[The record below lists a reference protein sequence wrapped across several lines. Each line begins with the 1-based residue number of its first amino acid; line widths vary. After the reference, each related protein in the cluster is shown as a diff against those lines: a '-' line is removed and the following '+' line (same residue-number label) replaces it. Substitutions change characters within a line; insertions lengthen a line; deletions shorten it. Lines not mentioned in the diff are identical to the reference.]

1 MVASCRMP
9 RRRQKSSWR
18 PVLRRIAWI
27 GIYIVLGV
35 IATSIAAVAVFRFVP
50 VPVTPLMVLRLV
62 DQWRDDRRV
71 VRLEKDWVGLDEISP
86 ALQLAAVCAE
96 DQRFL
101 DHHGF
106 DFEAIRKA
114 IRHNERSG
122 TLRGASTISQQT
134 AKNVFLWDGRTWLR
148 KGLEVWFTAWIEL
161 LWSKERILTVYLNV
175 VELGDGVYGAEA
187 AAQRY
192 FRKPARDLTRDEAAL
207 LAATLPSPLR
217 YSAANPSPYVRQRQ
231 RWILEQM
238 RNWPDKVFS
247 F

>member
-1 MVASCRMP
+1 M
-9 RRRQKSSWR
+9 
-18 PVLRRIAWI
+18 LRRLARI
-27 GIYIVLGV
+27 GVRVALGL
-35 IATSIAAVAVFRFVP
+35 IATSIAAVAVYRFVP

-62 DQWRDDRRV
+62 DQWRDERRV

-86 ALQLAAVCAE
+86 ALPLAVVCAE

-101 DHHGF
+101 EHHGF

-114 IRHNERSG
+114 IRHNETAG
-122 TLRGASTISQQT
+122 TLHGASTISQQT

-148 KGLEVWFTAWIEL
+148 KGLEVWFTGWVEL

-175 VELGDGVYGAEA
+175 VEFGDGVYGVEA
-187 AAQRY
+187 AARRY

-217 YSAANPSPYVRQRQ
+217 YSAANPSPYVRKRQ

-238 RNWPDKVFS
+238 RNWPEKVLS

>member
-1 MVASCRMP
+1 MP
-9 RRRQKSSWR
+9 RRRPKASWR
-18 PVLRRIAWI
+18 PVLRRLARI
-27 GIYIVLGV
+27 GVLVVLGL
-35 IATSIAAVAVFRFVP
+35 IATSITAVAVYRFVP
-50 VPVTPLMVLRLV
+50 VPVTPLMVLRLA
-62 DQWRDDRRV
+62 DQWRDERRV

-86 ALQLAAVCAE
+86 ALQLAVVCAE

-148 KGLEVWFTAWIEL
+148 KGLEVWFTGWVEL
-161 LWSKERILTVYLNV
+161 LWSKQRILTVYLNV
-175 VELGDGVYGAEA
+175 VELGDGVYGVEA
-187 AAQRY
+187 AARRY

-217 YSAANPSPYVRQRQ
+217 YSAANPSPYVRKRQ

-238 RNWPDKVFS
+238 RNWPDS
-247 F
+247 LPW